1 MASKRAWKDLT
12 SQGWGKRSWDQLK
25 GVWGKRSGGALAAA
39 DEEDDNENEENNA
52 ALKRSTGW
60 NKLQGVWGKRS
71 SMMDEDEQQADQAAA
86 AGFDDVNKRAWNQMQ
101 GAWGKRSVQVITLH

>member
-25 GVWGKRSGGALAAA
+25 GVWGKRSGSASA
-39 DEEDDNENEENNA
+39 DEDDDENEENNA

-71 SMMDEDEQQADQAAA
+71 SMMDEDEQQADQAA
-86 AGFDDVNKRAWNQMQ
+86 GFDDVNKRAWNQMQ
-101 GAWGKRSVQVITLH
+101 GAWGKRSSPQVILH

>member
-25 GVWGKRSGGALAAA
+25 GVWGKRSGAASL
-39 DEEDDNENEENNA
+39 DEDDDENEESNA

-71 SMMDEDEQQADQAAA
+71 SMMDEDEQQADQAT
-86 AGFDDVNKRAWNQMQ
+86 GFDDVNKRAWNQMQ
-101 GAWGKRSVQVITLH
+101 GAWGKRSSPQVTLH